1 MLKALVTG
9 ASSGIGRDIAKELA
23 KRNIDLILVS
33 RDLDKLKQVKDQIKN
48 VNVEIISKDLSREQN
63 CIDLYEQV
71 KAQKID
77 ILINNAGFGAFGEFS
92 EIPLEKELD
101 MLKTN
106 IIAMHILTKLFLQ
119 KMKKENSGYILNVAS
134 IAGYM
139 PGPLMSAYY
148 SSKAYVVRLT
158 QSIREELRREKS
170 DVKVGV
176 LCPGPVDTNFN
187 NVAGVKFKMKPLSS
201 EYVARYT
208 VDRILKKKFYI
219 IPGMQIKA
227 VRFLAKITPDTI
239 LAKIAY
245 NIQVRKR

>member
-48 VNVEIISKDLSREQN
+48 VNVEIISKDLSSEQN

-71 KAQKID
+71 KEQKID

-170 DVKVGV
+170 NVKVGI

-208 VDRILKKKFYI
+208 VNRILKKKFYI

-227 VRFLAKITPDTI
+227 VRILSKITPDTI

-245 NIQVRKR
+245 NVQVRKR

>member
-48 VNVEIISKDLSREQN
+48 VNVEIISKDLSSEQN

-71 KAQKID
+71 KEQKID

-119 KMKKENSGYILNVAS
+119 KMNKENSGYILNVAS

-176 LCPGPVDTNFN
+176 LCPGPVNTNFN

-239 LAKIAY
+239 LARIAY
-245 NIQVRKR
+245 NIQIRKR

>member
-48 VNVEIISKDLSREQN
+48 VNVEIISKDLSSEQN

-71 KAQKID
+71 KEQKID

-170 DVKVGV
+170 TVKVGV

-239 LAKIAY
+239 LARIAY
-245 NIQVRKR
+245 NIQIRKR

>member
-48 VNVEIISKDLSREQN
+48 VNVEIISKDLSSEQN

-71 KAQKID
+71 KEQKID

-176 LCPGPVDTNFN
+176 LCPGPVNTNFN